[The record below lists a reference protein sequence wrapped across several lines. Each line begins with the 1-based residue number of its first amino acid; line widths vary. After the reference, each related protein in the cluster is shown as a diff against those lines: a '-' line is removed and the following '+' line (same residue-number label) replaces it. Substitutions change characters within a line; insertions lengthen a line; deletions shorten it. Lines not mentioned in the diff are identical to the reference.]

1 MPGESAFFLSRADS
15 SLRLERHGLDGV
27 LFSNGRFVYGWMGV
41 KSYVSEPMN
50 MFWYQFAIRLVM
62 AFVLGALVGVERQWR
77 QRQAGL
83 RTNCLVSVGAAMFV
97 MMGGL
102 IGGADGSQGRV
113 AAYVVSGIGF
123 LGGGVILKEGF
134 SIRGL
139 NTAATLW
146 CTAAI
151 GTLAGLGHAG
161 FAFLGT
167 LAVLS
172 ANLLLRPLANRINR
186 TPLQPAEEIVLYVF
200 ECVCRA
206 SDEGHI
212 RALLLQNIGS
222 MALLLSS
229 LHSEDEEPSNRV
241 KVKARLKSMGRKD
254 ELLER
259 IVTRLSL
266 EPTVTSIRWEILAST
281 SESDEDA
288 ASSTPIDT
296 IET

>member
-1 MPGESAFFLSRADS
+1 M
-15 SLRLERHGLDGV
+15 V
-27 LFSNGRFVYGWMGV
+27 
-41 KSYVSEPMN
+41 
-50 MFWYQFAIRLVM
+50 WYQFAIRLVI

-83 RTNCLVSVGAAMFV
+83 RTNCLVAVGSAMFV

-134 SIRGL
+134 TIRGL

-151 GTLAGLGHAG
+151 GTLAGLGRSG
-161 FAFLGT
+161 FALLGT
-167 LAVLS
+167 LAVVS
-172 ANLLLRPLANRINR
+172 AHLLLRPVANRINR
-186 TPLQPAEEIVLYVF
+186 TPLAPAEALVFYLF
-200 ECVCRA
+200 ECTCRA
-206 SDEGHI
+206 SDEGQI
-212 RALLLQNIGS
+212 RALLLQNIS
-222 MALLLSS
+222 SSTLLLNS
-229 LHSEDEEPSNRV
+229 LHSEDEESTNRV
-241 KVKARLKSMGRKD
+241 RVKARLKSMGRKD

-266 EPTVTSIRWEILAST
+266 EPSVTSIRWEIVAT
-281 SESDEDA
+281 TGDGDEDA
-288 ASSTPIDT
+288 AGSTPTDVIQK
-296 IET
+296 